1 MWKVFSKRCVGLATE
16 FAYKYRYDIYFK
28 TKVRVIGLE
37 LLLLFGVTTGLV
49 LVLQHGFGKASLPFV
64 MAFTK
69 LWVTVPT
76 ADLLLVGF
84 AFIAAVGLF
93 GYLIVYLA
101 LKPSRDALASQKQ
114 FIANIAHELRTPLSV
129 MKTNIEV
136 ALLDKYLNRS
146 VRESLLGNVDELDR
160 TSDIINNLL
169 SFNTLQNPEQ
179 IEFGNCDLGVVA
191 EGVDEKLAAF
201 AKEKNVH
208 LSVAKGE
215 FVTVWGNSSALEQVV
230 FNVTKN
236 ALLFT
241 EPSGSVEIHVMPDY
255 RGHIEL
261 SVSDTGIG
269 MEEKVLAHVLEPFYR
284 ADSSRTKWQGGS
296 GLGLTI
302 VSELVKLHGGKISIK
317 SKEGKGTTVII
328 AIPCGQVNRSRTEI
342 SDVDAVVARDYSKHR
357 MTVQK

>member
-1 MWKVFSKRCVGLATE
+1 MFSKQCVGLATE

-37 LLLLFGVTTGLV
+37 LLMLVCITVGLV
-49 LVLQHGFGKASLPFV
+49 MVLQHGFGPSSIPFV
-64 MAFTK
+64 LAFAQ
-69 LWVTVPT
+69 LGIMVPT
-76 ADLLLVGF
+76 FDLLLITV
-84 AFIAAVGLF
+84 AFVATVVVL
-93 GYLIVYLA
+93 GYLIAYIA

-114 FIANIAHELRTPLSV
+114 FIANVAHELRTPLSV
-129 MKTNIEV
+129 MKMNIEV
-136 ALLDKYLNRS
+136 VLLDKYLNKS

-160 TSDIINNLL
+160 TADIINNLL

-179 IEFGNCDLGVVA
+179 IEFGNCDLGTVA
-191 EGVDEKLAAF
+191 EDVTKKLLAL
-201 AKEKNVH
+201 AKEKGVY

-230 FNVTKN
+230 FNITKN

-241 EPSGSVEIHVMPDY
+241 ESGGKVSVEVIPDY

-261 SVSDTGIG
+261 CVADTGIG
-269 MEEKVLAHVLEPFYR
+269 ISEQVLPHILEPFYR
-284 ADSSRTKWQGGS
+284 ADSSRTKWEGGS

-317 SKEGKGTTVII
+317 SKEGEGTTVVV
-328 AIPCGQVNRSRTEI
+328 AIPCGQVKRAMTKI
-342 SDVDAVVARDYSKHR
+342 SDVDAVVARDYSKYK
-357 MTVQK
+357 MPSV